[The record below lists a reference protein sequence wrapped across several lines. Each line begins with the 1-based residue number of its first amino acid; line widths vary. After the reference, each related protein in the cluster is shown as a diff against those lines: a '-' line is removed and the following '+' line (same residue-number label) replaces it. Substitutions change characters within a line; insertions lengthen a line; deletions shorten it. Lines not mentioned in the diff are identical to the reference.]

1 MLKAENLCF
10 SYQKSV
16 INNVSIDIKKNE
28 LVVLLGPNGSGKS
41 TLMKMLA
48 GLLSPNTGK
57 VFLANRLLTSISRRE
72 LAKEVGYVAQET
84 RVEFPLSVF
93 EFILQGRF
101 AYGRGV
107 GFEQEKDF
115 SVVHQAMELT
125 AITEFKARQLNELS
139 GGERQRVFL
148 ARALAQKPNLLLLD
162 EPTANLDIAYQVAT
176 LKLLSRLTSQEGLTV
191 LLITHEIN
199 LASEFADKILLL
211 KDGKIFSQGS
221 PSEVLTKNALENVFE
236 TTLLVDKHPNSNTP
250 RITIAGRS

>member
-48 GLLSPNTGK
+48 GLLTPTNGK
-57 VFLANRLLTSISRRE
+57 IFLSNRLLTNISRRE
-72 LAKEVGYVAQET
+72 LAKEIGYVAQET

-115 SVVHQAMELT
+115 SAAHQAMELT
-125 AITEFKARQLNELS
+125 AITEFNARQLNELS

-176 LKLLSRLTSQEGLTV
+176 LKLLSKLTSQEGLTV

-221 PSEVLTKNALENVFE
+221 PSEVLTKDVLETVFE
-236 TTLLVDKHPNSNTP
+236 TTLLVDKHPSSNTP

>member
-10 SYQKSV
+10 SYQKP
-16 INNVSIDIKKNE
+16 IITNVSIDIKKNE
-28 LVVLLGPNGSGKS
+28 LVVILGPNGSGKS

-48 GLLSPNTGK
+48 GLLNPNKGK
-57 VFLANRLLTSISRRE
+57 IFLANRLLTTISRRE
-72 LAKEVGYVAQET
+72 LAKEIGYVAQET

-107 GFEQEKDF
+107 GFEQEDDF
-115 SVVHQAMELT
+115 KIASQVMQLT
-125 AITEFKARQLNELS
+125 ATTEFKSRQLNELS

-148 ARALAQKPNLLLLD
+148 ARALAQKPKFLLLD

-176 LKLLSRLTSQEGLTV
+176 LKLLSELTSQEGLTV

-199 LASEFADKILLL
+199 LASEFANKILLL

-221 PSEVLTKNALENVFE
+221 PSEVLTKDALETVFE
-236 TTLLVDKHPNSNTP
+236 TTLFVDKHPSSNTP

>member
-1 MLKAENLCF
+1 MLKVENLCF

-41 TLMKMLA
+41 TFMKMLA
-48 GLLSPNTGK
+48 GLLTPSSGK
-57 VFLANRLLTSISRRE
+57 IFLTNRLLSTISRRE
-72 LAKEVGYVAQET
+72 LAKEIGYVAQET

-93 EFILQGRF
+93 EFVLQGRF

-115 SVVHQAMELT
+115 SAALQAMELT

-176 LKLLSRLTSQEGLTV
+176 LKLLSKLIDQEGLTV

-199 LASEFADKILLL
+199 LASEFANKILLL

-221 PSEVLTKNALENVFE
+221 PSEVLTKDALESVFE
-236 TTLLVDKHPNSNTP
+236 TTLFVDKHPSSNTP
-250 RITIAGRS
+250 RITIVGRN

>member
-10 SYQKSV
+10 SYQKP
-16 INNVSIDIKKNE
+16 IIRDVSIDIKKNE
-28 LVVLLGPNGSGKS
+28 LVVMLGPNGSGKS

-48 GLLSPNTGK
+48 GLLNPNTGK
-57 VFLANRLLTSISRRE
+57 IFLANRLLTNISRRE
-72 LAKEVGYVAQET
+72 LAKEIGYVAQET

-101 AYGRGV
+101 AYGRGI

-115 SVVHQAMELT
+115 SVAHQAMELT
-125 AITEFKARQLNELS
+125 ATIEFKARQLNELS

-176 LKLLSRLTSQEGLTV
+176 LKLLSKLTSQEGLTV

-221 PSEVLTKNALENVFE
+221 PSEVLIKDVLEKVFE
-236 TTLLVDKHPNSNTP
+236 TTLFVDKHPSSNTP
-250 RITIAGRS
+250 RITIAGKC

>member
-10 SYQKSV
+10 SYQKP
-16 INNVSIDIKKNE
+16 IITNISIDIKKNE
-28 LVVLLGPNGSGKS
+28 LAVILGPNGSGKS

-48 GLLSPNTGK
+48 GLLNPNKGSI
-57 VFLANRLLTSISRRE
+57 FLANRLLTTISRRE
-72 LAKEVGYVAQET
+72 LAKEIGYVAQET

-115 SVVHQAMELT
+115 SAAHQAMELT

-162 EPTANLDIAYQVAT
+162 
-176 LKLLSRLTSQEGLTV
+176 
-191 LLITHEIN
+191 
-199 LASEFADKILLL
+199 LASEFANKILLL

-221 PSEVLTKNALENVFE
+221 PSEVLTKDVLETVFE
-236 TTLLVDKHPNSNTP
+236 TTLFIDKHPSSNTP
-250 RITIAGRS
+250 RITIAGRN

>member
-1 MLKAENLCF
+1 MLKAENLYF

-48 GLLSPNTGK
+48 GLLTPSSGK
-57 VFLANRLLTSISRRE
+57 IFLTNRLLTTISRRE

-107 GFEQEKDF
+107 GFEQEQDF
-115 SVVHQAMELT
+115 KTAHQVMELT

-176 LKLLSRLTSQEGLTV
+176 LKLLSKLTSQEGLTV

-211 KDGKIFSQGS
+211 KDGKIFSHGI

-236 TTLLVDKHPNSNTP
+236 TTLLVDRHPSSNTP
-250 RITIAGRS
+250 RITIAGRN

>member
-10 SYQKSV
+10 SYQKP
-16 INNVSIDIKKNE
+16 IITNVSIDIKKNE
-28 LVVLLGPNGSGKS
+28 LVVILGPNGSGKS

-48 GLLSPNTGK
+48 GLLNPNKGK
-57 VFLANRLLTSISRRE
+57 IFLANRLLTTISRRE
-72 LAKEVGYVAQET
+72 LAKEIGYVAQET

-93 EFILQGRF
+93 EFILQSRF

-107 GFEQEKDF
+107 GFEQKEDF
-115 SVVHQAMELT
+115 SAAYQAMELT

-148 ARALAQKPNLLLLD
+148 ARALAQKPKFLLLD

-176 LKLLSRLTSQEGLTV
+176 LKILSKLTREDNLTV

-221 PSEVLTKNALENVFE
+221 PSEVLTKDALETVFE
-236 TTLLVDKHPNSNTP
+236 TTLFVDKHPSSNTP

>member
-1 MLKAENLCF
+1 MLKVENMCF

-41 TLMKMLA
+41 TFMKMLA
-48 GLLSPNTGK
+48 GLLTPSSGK
-57 VFLANRLLTSISRRE
+57 IFLTNRLLSTISRRE
-72 LAKEVGYVAQET
+72 LAKEIGYVAQET

-93 EFILQGRF
+93 EFVLQGRF

-115 SVVHQAMELT
+115 SAALQAMELT

-176 LKLLSRLTSQEGLTV
+176 LKLLSKLIDQEGLTV

-199 LASEFADKILLL
+199 LASEFANKILLL

-221 PSEVLTKNALENVFE
+221 PSEVLTKDALESVFE
-236 TTLLVDKHPNSNTP
+236 TTLFVDKHPSSNTP
-250 RITIAGRS
+250 RITIVGRN